1 MKRNENAIE
10 YVESVQHDFAFK
22 NIKWP
27 TIGEFNEALGAEK
40 IDEFIKNVIL
50 TTLNIELFEYYFNTR
65 SLFQTWEFDSC
76 WLYCVDLIDKIEQE
90 FNFLYTYRV
99 IWSIPTRRKPIP
111 RFTANVYFT
120 YTVSKIKPKVL
131 SVS

>member
-40 IDEFIKNVIL
+40 IDEFIKNVIV
-50 TTLNIELFEYYFNTR
+50 TTLNIQLFEYYFNTR
-65 SLFQTWEFDSC
+65 SFQTWEFDSC

-99 IWSIPTRRKPIP
+99 MWSIPTRRKPIP
-111 RFTANVYFT
+111 RSTANVYFT

-131 SVS
+131 SIS

>member
-40 IDEFIKNVIL
+40 IDEFIKNVIV
-50 TTLNIELFEYYFNTR
+50 TTLNIQIFEYYFNTR
-65 SLFQTWEFDSC
+65 LFKTWEFDSC

-131 SVS
+131 SIS